1 MPIKCVAN
9 FSLATNIS
17 SPLNPKRRI
26 GGWSESLYSLQTD
39 INFVQ
44 TLFQNW
50 CRERAALLPI
60 GAAIT
65 SQRYQ
70 RVSPVGASASTAV
83 YFPGSAGTQADV
95 PQMCLNMRA
104 KAVGVRNVRP
114 ISFRGIPDVR
124 VVEGEYSP
132 SQDFEAA
139 LTVIFRRYTDFA
151 FKGRDL
157 DAAQA
162 PVFTIDTNG
171 VYFTEADNVFQVNNI
186 VRVLKTLQST
196 GRVVG
201 GRFKISVVTSPRSG
215 TLAGWT
221 LGDCKGGR
229 MRVDA
234 TIYPP
239 FLAGGIDGREITVKK
254 VGRPTKGY
262 RGRASRRK

>member
-9 FSLATNIS
+9 FQLATNIS

-26 GGWSESLYSLQTD
+26 GGWSESIYSLQTD
-39 INFVQ
+39 ITLVQ
-44 TLFQNW
+44 NRFQAW
-50 CRERAALLPI
+50 CQNRAALLPI
-60 GAAIT
+60 GAAIV

-70 RVSPVGASASTAV
+70 RVAPVGASASTARF
-83 YFPGSAGTQADV
+83 YPGSAGTQADV
-95 PQMCLNMRA
+95 PQMCLSMRG
-104 KAVGVRNVRP
+104 KAVAVRNVRP
-114 ISFRGIPDVR
+114 INLRGIPDIR

-139 LTVIFRRYTDFA
+139 LSVLFANFAEFA

-162 PVFTIDTNG
+162 PVFTIDANG
-171 VYFTEADNVFQVNNI
+171 VYFTEADNTFGVNNI

-196 GRVVG
+196 GKVVG
-201 GRFKISVVTSPRSG
+201 GRFKISAVASVRSG
-215 TLAGWT
+215 TLTAWN

-234 TIYPP
+234 TIYPA
-239 FLAGGIDGREITVKK
+239 FLSGGIDGREITVKK